1 MTQTPSTSEHSAFV
15 DIADALR
22 QTVESALPRLR
33 AITATQAVEVP
44 APGKWSA
51 QLLIGHLIDSAANN
65 HQRFVRAQEG
75 PALEFPP
82 YIQDHWVAV
91 QHYDARAWADVL
103 VLWQAYNLHVAH
115 VIAQIPEAQRG
126 TIVTIG
132 SYPPVTLGFLA
143 HDYVAHQQHH
153 LGQIAAISL

>member
-1 MTQTPSTSEHSAFV
+1 MTPTHTSEHSPFTE
-15 DIADALR
+15 IADALR
-22 QTVESALPRLR
+22 QTVEAALPSLR
-33 AITATQAVEVP
+33 AITPSQALKVP

-75 PALEFPP
+75 PTLEFPR
-82 YIQDHWVAV
+82 YVQDHWVAV
-91 QHYDARAWADVL
+91 QHYDGRSWADVL
-103 VLWQAYNLHVAH
+103 VLWQAYNHHVAH
-115 VIAQIPEAQRG
+115 VIAHIPEAQRG
-126 TIVTIG
+126 VIVTIG

-153 LGQIAAISL
+153 LNQIAALPR